1 MDDIY
6 KNIEQYNR
14 NKNRKIL
21 VLFDDMIA
29 DMLSNK
35 KLRARKLNISLAF
48 ITQSYFVVPK
58 NIRLNS
64 THYFVIK
71 FPSKRGLQQIWF
83 NHFSDIDLQ
92 DFMNLYR
99 KSTAEP
105 ISCLFIDTIVATDN
119 PLRFRNNLVEGIY
132 KLIMTIDDKM
142 RDEKFQ
148 DDINSEE
155 AKISASSSR
164 KIDKYEKL
172 TGEEILGSNQ
182 RQIIDQARFAYSPL
196 GTAFEKQ
203 KKTIEEQGKKQ
214 VKALEGFDLEKK

>member
-6 KNIEQYNR
+6 KNIEQYNP

-35 KLRARKLNISLAF
+35 KLRVRKLNISLVF

-71 FPSKRGLQQIWF
+71 VPSKRGLQQIWF

-92 DFMNLYR
+92 DFMSLYR

-105 ISCLFIDTIVATDN
+105 ISFLVIDTTVATDN
-119 PLRFRNNLVEGIY
+119 PLRFRNNLVEG
-132 KLIMTIDDKM
+132 T
-142 RDEKFQ
+142 
-148 DDINSEE
+148 
-155 AKISASSSR
+155 
-164 KIDKYEKL
+164 
-172 TGEEILGSNQ
+172 
-182 RQIIDQARFAYSPL
+182 
-196 GTAFEKQ
+196 
-203 KKTIEEQGKKQ
+203 
-214 VKALEGFDLEKK
+214 

>member
-6 KNIEQYNR
+6 KNIEQYNP

-35 KLRARKLNISLAF
+35 KLRVRKLNICLVF

-58 NIRLNS
+58 NITLNS

-71 FPSKRGLQQIWF
+71 VPSKRGLQQIWF

-105 ISCLFIDTIVATDN
+105 ISFLVIDTTVATDN
-119 PLRFRNNLVEGIY
+119 PLRFRNNLVEGI
-132 KLIMTIDDKM
+132 
-142 RDEKFQ
+142 
-148 DDINSEE
+148 
-155 AKISASSSR
+155 
-164 KIDKYEKL
+164 
-172 TGEEILGSNQ
+172 
-182 RQIIDQARFAYSPL
+182 
-196 GTAFEKQ
+196 
-203 KKTIEEQGKKQ
+203 
-214 VKALEGFDLEKK
+214 

>member
-6 KNIEQYNR
+6 KNIEQYNP

-35 KLRARKLNISLAF
+35 KLRVRKLNICLVF

-58 NIRLNS
+58 NITLNS

-71 FPSKRGLQQIWF
+71 VPSKRGLQQIWF

-105 ISCLFIDTIVATDN
+105 IFFWL
-119 PLRFRNNLVEGIY
+119 
-132 KLIMTIDDKM
+132 LILLL
-142 RDEKFQ
+142 Q
-148 DDINSEE
+148 
-155 AKISASSSR
+155 
-164 KIDKYEKL
+164 
-172 TGEEILGSNQ
+172 
-182 RQIIDQARFAYSPL
+182 QIILY
-196 GTAFEKQ
+196 
-203 KKTIEEQGKKQ
+203 
-214 VKALEGFDLEKK
+214 VLEIIL

>member
-6 KNIEQYNR
+6 KNIEQYNP

-35 KLRARKLNISLAF
+35 KLRVRKLNISLVF

-71 FPSKRGLQQIWF
+71 VPSKRGLQQIWF

-105 ISCLFIDTIVATDN
+105 ISFSVIDTTVATDN
-119 PLRFRNNLVEGIY
+119 PLRFRNNLVEGI
-132 KLIMTIDDKM
+132 
-142 RDEKFQ
+142 
-148 DDINSEE
+148 
-155 AKISASSSR
+155 
-164 KIDKYEKL
+164 
-172 TGEEILGSNQ
+172 
-182 RQIIDQARFAYSPL
+182 
-196 GTAFEKQ
+196 
-203 KKTIEEQGKKQ
+203 
-214 VKALEGFDLEKK
+214 

>member
-6 KNIEQYNR
+6 KNIEQYNP

-35 KLRARKLNISLAF
+35 KLRVRKLNICLVF

-58 NIRLNS
+58 NITLNS

-71 FPSKRGLQQIWF
+71 VPSKRGLQQIWF

-105 ISCLFIDTIVATDN
+105 IFFWLLILLLQQTILYV
-119 PLRFRNNLVEGIY
+119 L
-132 KLIMTIDDKM
+132 
-142 RDEKFQ
+142 
-148 DDINSEE
+148 
-155 AKISASSSR
+155 
-164 KIDKYEKL
+164 
-172 TGEEILGSNQ
+172 EIIL
-182 RQIIDQARFAYSPL
+182 
-196 GTAFEKQ
+196 
-203 KKTIEEQGKKQ
+203 
-214 VKALEGFDLEKK
+214 

>member
-6 KNIEQYNR
+6 KNIEQYNP

-35 KLRARKLNISLAF
+35 KLRVRKLNISLVF

-71 FPSKRGLQQIWF
+71 VPSKRGLQQIWF

-105 ISCLFIDTIVATDN
+105 IFFWL
-119 PLRFRNNLVEGIY
+119 
-132 KLIMTIDDKM
+132 LILLL
-142 RDEKFQ
+142 Q
-148 DDINSEE
+148 
-155 AKISASSSR
+155 
-164 KIDKYEKL
+164 
-172 TGEEILGSNQ
+172 
-182 RQIIDQARFAYSPL
+182 QIILY
-196 GTAFEKQ
+196 
-203 KKTIEEQGKKQ
+203 
-214 VKALEGFDLEKK
+214 VLEIIL

>member
-6 KNIEQYNR
+6 KNIEQYNPT
-14 NKNRKIL
+14 KNRKIL

-35 KLRARKLNISLAF
+35 KLRVRKLNISLVF

-71 FPSKRGLQQIWF
+71 VPSKRGLQQIWF

-105 ISCLFIDTIVATDN
+105 ISFFVIDTTVATDN
-119 PLRFRNNLVEGIY
+119 PLRFRNNLVEGI
-132 KLIMTIDDKM
+132 
-142 RDEKFQ
+142 
-148 DDINSEE
+148 
-155 AKISASSSR
+155 
-164 KIDKYEKL
+164 
-172 TGEEILGSNQ
+172 
-182 RQIIDQARFAYSPL
+182 
-196 GTAFEKQ
+196 
-203 KKTIEEQGKKQ
+203 
-214 VKALEGFDLEKK
+214 

>member
-6 KNIEQYNR
+6 KNIEQYNP

-35 KLRARKLNISLAF
+35 KLRVRKLNISLVF

-71 FPSKRGLQQIWF
+71 VPSKRGLQQIWF
-83 NHFSDIDLQ
+83 NHFSHIDLQ

-105 ISCLFIDTIVATDN
+105 ISFSVIDTTVATDN
-119 PLRFRNNLVEGIY
+119 PLRFRNNLVEG
-132 KLIMTIDDKM
+132 T
-142 RDEKFQ
+142 
-148 DDINSEE
+148 
-155 AKISASSSR
+155 
-164 KIDKYEKL
+164 
-172 TGEEILGSNQ
+172 
-182 RQIIDQARFAYSPL
+182 
-196 GTAFEKQ
+196 
-203 KKTIEEQGKKQ
+203 
-214 VKALEGFDLEKK
+214 

>member
-6 KNIEQYNR
+6 KNIEQYNP

-35 KLRARKLNISLAF
+35 KLRVRKLNISLVF

-71 FPSKRGLQQIWF
+71 VPSKRGLQQIWF

-105 ISCLFIDTIVATDN
+105 ISFFVIDTTVATDN
-119 PLRFRNNLVEGIY
+119 PLRFRNNLVEGI
-132 KLIMTIDDKM
+132 
-142 RDEKFQ
+142 
-148 DDINSEE
+148 
-155 AKISASSSR
+155 
-164 KIDKYEKL
+164 
-172 TGEEILGSNQ
+172 
-182 RQIIDQARFAYSPL
+182 
-196 GTAFEKQ
+196 
-203 KKTIEEQGKKQ
+203 
-214 VKALEGFDLEKK
+214 

>member
-6 KNIEQYNR
+6 KNIEQYNP

-21 VLFDDMIA
+21 FLFDDMIA

-35 KLRARKLNISLAF
+35 KLRVRKLNISLVF

-71 FPSKRGLQQIWF
+71 VPSKRGLQQIWF

-105 ISCLFIDTIVATDN
+105 ISFLVIDTTVATDN
-119 PLRFRNNLVEGIY
+119 PLRFRNNLVEGI
-132 KLIMTIDDKM
+132 
-142 RDEKFQ
+142 
-148 DDINSEE
+148 
-155 AKISASSSR
+155 
-164 KIDKYEKL
+164 
-172 TGEEILGSNQ
+172 
-182 RQIIDQARFAYSPL
+182 
-196 GTAFEKQ
+196 
-203 KKTIEEQGKKQ
+203 
-214 VKALEGFDLEKK
+214 

>member
-6 KNIEQYNR
+6 KNIEQYNP

-35 KLRARKLNISLAF
+35 KLRVRKLNISLVF

-71 FPSKRGLQQIWF
+71 VPSKRGLQQIWF

-105 ISCLFIDTIVATDN
+105 ISFLVIDTTVATDN
-119 PLRFRNNLVEGIY
+119 PLRFRNNLVEGI
-132 KLIMTIDDKM
+132 
-142 RDEKFQ
+142 
-148 DDINSEE
+148 
-155 AKISASSSR
+155 
-164 KIDKYEKL
+164 
-172 TGEEILGSNQ
+172 
-182 RQIIDQARFAYSPL
+182 
-196 GTAFEKQ
+196 
-203 KKTIEEQGKKQ
+203 
-214 VKALEGFDLEKK
+214 

>member
-6 KNIEQYNR
+6 KNIEQYNP

-35 KLRARKLNISLAF
+35 KLRVRKLNISLVL

-71 FPSKRGLQQIWF
+71 VPSKRGLQQIWF

-105 ISCLFIDTIVATDN
+105 ISFLVIDTTVATDN
-119 PLRFRNNLVEGIY
+119 PLRFRNNLVEGI
-132 KLIMTIDDKM
+132 
-142 RDEKFQ
+142 
-148 DDINSEE
+148 
-155 AKISASSSR
+155 
-164 KIDKYEKL
+164 
-172 TGEEILGSNQ
+172 
-182 RQIIDQARFAYSPL
+182 
-196 GTAFEKQ
+196 
-203 KKTIEEQGKKQ
+203 
-214 VKALEGFDLEKK
+214 

>member
-6 KNIEQYNR
+6 KNIEQYNP

-35 KLRARKLNISLAF
+35 KLRVRKLNISLVF

-71 FPSKRGLQQIWF
+71 VPSKRGLQQIWF

-105 ISCLFIDTIVATDN
+105 ISFLVIDTTVATDN
-119 PLRFRNNLVEGIY
+119 PLRFRNNLVEG
-132 KLIMTIDDKM
+132 L
-142 RDEKFQ
+142 
-148 DDINSEE
+148 
-155 AKISASSSR
+155 
-164 KIDKYEKL
+164 
-172 TGEEILGSNQ
+172 
-182 RQIIDQARFAYSPL
+182 
-196 GTAFEKQ
+196 
-203 KKTIEEQGKKQ
+203 
-214 VKALEGFDLEKK
+214 